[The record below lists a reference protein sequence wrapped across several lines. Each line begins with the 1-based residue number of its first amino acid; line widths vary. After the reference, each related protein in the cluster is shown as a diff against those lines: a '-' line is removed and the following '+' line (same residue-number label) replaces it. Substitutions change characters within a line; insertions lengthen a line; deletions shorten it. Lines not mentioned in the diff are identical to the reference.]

1 MTPERKVVV
10 ITGASR
16 GINTIPGMPRINH
29 DQYDIDAAVQ
39 DVVRAQADDIEDKR
53 RLPDPVIAVLRESG
67 LNRLAIP
74 AALGGREA
82 PVREMVKSVE
92 AVAMVDG
99 SAGWCAA
106 IGAGSNVFAG
116 YLPEA
121 GARHV
126 FADPDQGN
134 ATMFAPT
141 GTVDVKGRGG
151 RLTGRWPFTSNCLHS
166 AWAGL
171 GATVRRDGEAE
182 PLPRVVFVPL
192 AELTVEDTWNA
203 PGLRGTGSH
212 HVSAGDVV
220 VDLDHSCRF
229 SDRAWPDGAL
239 WRLPIYTVLIPVLA
253 AVPIGIA
260 RGALD
265 EVFRLAREGRN
276 ARRGQLSDDPIGMA
290 ELAIADTDLRAIR
303 AALLDALDEAHAR
316 AKRGDP
322 VNRQLQARILL
333 TAMRSC
339 DIAVEVTSIAHA
351 LGGAA
356 AVYAESR
363 LLRALLDVQTGR
375 QHLLFGHQH
384 RPAIGAAL
392 AGRDVTYP
400 PFLM

>member
-1 MTPERKVVV
+1 MLKP
-10 ITGASR
+10 SL
-16 GINTIPGMPRINH
+16 N
-29 DQYDIDAAVQ
+29 AVQ
-39 DVVRAQADDIEDKR
+39 DVVRAHADDIEDKR
-53 RLPDPVIAVLRESG
+53 RLPDAVVEVIRGSG

-74 AALGGREA
+74 AALGGRQA

-106 IGAGSNVFAG
+106 IGASSNVFAG
-116 YLPEA
+116 YLPEP

-126 FADPDQGN
+126 FADPDQGS

-229 SDRAWPDGAL
+229 SDRAWPDGTL
-239 WRLPIYTVLIPVLA
+239 WRLPIYTVLSPVLA

-265 EVFRLAREGRN
+265 EVFVWPARVGSSQGLCSISRTVSSSCRGRIPN
-276 ARRGQLSDDPIGMA
+276 FGKPDRSGDATVSTRMSSTWFRVMGGFGKISA
-290 ELAIADTDLRAIR
+290 AIASTCQAASGTGIR
-303 AALLDALDEAHAR
+303 MGL
-316 AKRGDP
+316 
-322 VNRQLQARILL
+322 
-333 TAMRSC
+333 
-339 DIAVEVTSIAHA
+339 
-351 LGGAA
+351 
-356 AVYAESR
+356 
-363 LLRALLDVQTGR
+363 
-375 QHLLFGHQH
+375 
-384 RPAIGAAL
+384 RPASHATQP
-392 AGRDVTYP
+392 RSSR
-400 PFLM
+400 

>member
-16 GINTIPGMPRINH
+16 GINTIPGMPCINH

-151 RLTGRWPFTSNCLHS
+151 RLTGRWAFTSNCLHS

-171 GATVRRDGEAE
+171 GATVRCDGEAE

-220 VDLDHSCRF
+220 VDLDHSCRL

-316 AKRGDP
+316 AERGDP

-339 DIAVEVTSIAHA
+339 DVAVEVTSIAHA

-356 AVYAESR
+356 AVYAGSR

>member
-1 MTPERKVVV
+1 MLKP
-10 ITGASR
+10 SL
-16 GINTIPGMPRINH
+16 N
-29 DQYDIDAAVQ
+29 AVQ
-39 DVVRAQADDIEDKR
+39 DVVRAHADDTEDKR

-151 RLTGRWPFTSNCLHS
+151 RLTGRWAFTSNCLHS

-171 GATVRRDGEAE
+171 GATVRCDGEAE

-229 SDRAWPDGAL
+229 SDRAWPDGTL
-239 WRLPIYTVLIPVLA
+239 WRLPIYTVLTPVLA

-316 AKRGDP
+316 AERGDP

-339 DIAVEVTSIAHA
+339 DVAVEVTSIAHA

-356 AVYAESR
+356 AVYAGSR

>member
-1 MTPERKVVV
+1 
-10 ITGASR
+10 
-16 GINTIPGMPRINH
+16 
-29 DQYDIDAAVQ
+29 
-39 DVVRAQADDIEDKR
+39 
-53 RLPDPVIAVLRESG
+53 
-67 LNRLAIP
+67 
-74 AALGGREA
+74 
-82 PVREMVKSVE
+82 MVKSVE

-151 RLTGRWPFTSNCLHS
+151 RLTGRWAFTSNCLHS

-229 SDRAWPDGAL
+229 SDRAWPDGTL

-316 AKRGDP
+316 AERGDP

-339 DIAVEVTSIAHA
+339 DVAVEVTSIAHA

-356 AVYAESR
+356 AVYAGSR

>member
-10 ITGASR
+10 ITGESR
-16 GINTIPGMPRINH
+16 GINTTPGMPRINH
-29 DQYDIDAAVQ
+29 DQHDIDAAVQ
-39 DVVRAQADDIEDKR
+39 DVVRAHADDIEDMR

-82 PVREMVKSVE
+82 PVREMVKAVE

-151 RLTGRWPFTSNCLHS
+151 RLTGRWAFTSNCLHS

-171 GATVRRDGEAE
+171 GATVRRDGETE
-182 PLPRVVFVPL
+182 PVPRVVFVPL
-192 AELTVEDTWNA
+192 AKLTVEDTWNA

-229 SDRAWPDGAL
+229 SDRAWPDGTL

-303 AALLDALDEAHAR
+303 AALLEALDEAHAR
-316 AKRGDP
+316 AERGDP

-339 DIAVEVTSIAHA
+339 DVAVEVTSIAHA

-356 AVYAESR
+356 AVYAGSR

-375 QHLLFGHQH
+375 QHQLFGHQH
-384 RPAIGAAL
+384 RPAMGAAL

>member
-1 MTPERKVVV
+1 MLKPSLNV
-10 ITGASR
+10 
-16 GINTIPGMPRINH
+16 
-29 DQYDIDAAVQ
+29 VQ
-39 DVVRAQADDIEDKR
+39 DVVRAHADDTEDKR
-53 RLPDPVIAVLRESG
+53 RLPASVVEVLRESG
-67 LNRLAIP
+67 FNRLAIP
-74 AALGGREA
+74 TTLGGREA

-134 ATMFAPT
+134 ATMFAPS

-229 SDRAWPDGAL
+229 SDRAWPDGTL
-239 WRLPIYTVLIPVLA
+239 WRLPIFTVLIPVLA

-290 ELAIADTDLRAIR
+290 ELGIADTDLRAIR

-316 AKRGDP
+316 AERGDP

-339 DIAVEVTSIAHA
+339 DVAVEVTSIAHA

-356 AVYAESR
+356 AVYTGSR

-375 QHLLFGHQH
+375 QHQLFGHQH

-392 AGRDVTYP
+392 TGRDVTYP

>member
-1 MTPERKVVV
+1 MLKP
-10 ITGASR
+10 SL
-16 GINTIPGMPRINH
+16 
-29 DQYDIDAAVQ
+29 AAVQ
-39 DVVRAQADDIEDKR
+39 DVVRAHADDADDKR
-53 RLPDPVIAVLRESG
+53 RLPDPVVEVLRESG

-74 AALGGREA
+74 AVLGGREA

-141 GTVDVKGRGG
+141 GTVNVKGRGG
-151 RLTGRWPFTSNCLHS
+151 RVTGRWSFTSNCLHS

-229 SDRAWPDGAL
+229 SDRAWPDGTL

-290 ELAIADTDLRAIR
+290 ELTIADTDLRAIR
-303 AALLDALDEAHAR
+303 AALLDALDEAHAC
-316 AKRGDP
+316 AERGDP

-339 DIAVEVTSIAHA
+339 DVAVEVTSIAHA

-356 AVYAESR
+356 AVYAGSR

-375 QHLLFGHQH
+375 QHQLFGHQH